1 MMGVIDAVRSLFG
14 KSNAKTKEGKA
25 EVKAEGEAKAKAT
38 REAAFVKSRAEK
50 SELTFNRF
58 SDVLPYVGWDEKSR
72 LFFIEGDKEET
83 IESVGFILEMR
94 PQTGASPEMADY
106 LSTLYMSGAPAG
118 TGIQVQMFGSP
129 DLEQYFKAYDA
140 ATVRE
145 DMFPDGSVKQQ
156 QARLLRKLMLR
167 RTAYYRKGA
176 TQGLFTDMNYRMR
189 DFRGIISVI
198 IPVPKKV
205 GGKFQGMSEF
215 MEASGTRAWLN
226 DVTILRETFITTMK
240 SYYLFGHEHKPEDLM
255 NWCSTI
261 LNMQRS
267 MSGDRFPLEYDD
279 KKEIRYQIVASDTKI
294 TETEA
299 DIEFSDDNHAP
310 VVMRAM
316 SIRNYPK
323 QFTLAQMGN
332 LIGSTTNTTLSYP
345 CPFLL
350 TMGVKIL
357 EYDVE
362 RNKTVLKA
370 ARATQGAES
379 PMAKLQP
386 DMIDKKLDWDIA
398 QESFDDGKG
407 TVKLYHQLLLF
418 TNREELAKCEQAAK
432 AICRAENFDIATDK
446 LMQKQAL
453 LASLPLMFGP
463 LMQRDLQIA
472 MRSSTKTVY
481 NAANMMPV
489 IGEHVGVGAPVL
501 TLFGRRGQAMGVD
514 IFANPSGN
522 FNGCVVGT
530 SGSGKSF
537 FLNELTQRTLAAGG
551 RVWIIDVGRSYEKLA
566 KLIPGAQYIEF
577 THSANIC
584 LNPFSM
590 IKDLDEDMQMLKP
603 LIAQMISPS
612 RPMEDYELA
621 QLEINIRQLW
631 EEYGDKTS
639 ITLLAER
646 LKKACY
652 QGGSKEAFNDEE
664 VDPSMCDPRIRDLGV
679 QLFPF
684 TELGAYGRY
693 FTGPAN
699 VEFTSDM
706 VVLELEEL
714 NAMKEL
720 QSVVMFLLMYKIT
733 QEMYLGERS
742 KKLVIIDEAWA
753 VMGSGASGAFIEA
766 GYRRARKYGAAF
778 FTGTQGVGD
787 YYASPSAK
795 AAFDNADWM
804 FMLRQKAE
812 SVESLAKSDKLVLD
826 EYTKALIKSVTTRQ
840 GAYSEV
846 FVRCGDLPA
855 SVGRLFVDPFMLL
868 LGSSKAED
876 FQAVRSYMEQGLPTE
891 EAIEA
896 VLRDRKVEK

>member
-1 MMGVIDAVRSLFG
+1 MSMLLEMIRGLFG
-14 KSNAKTKEGKA
+14 KQRTRPEDEEGKDHSP
-25 EVKAEGEAKAKAT
+25 VGAT
-38 REAAFVKSRAEK
+38 G
-50 SELTFNRF
+50 SEEFLKPRQKTSALTFNRF
-58 SDVLPYVGWDEKSR
+58 ADVLPYVGWDEASR

-83 IESVGFILEMR
+83 IESVGFVLEMT

-106 LSTLYMSGAPAG
+106 LSTLFMSGAPAG

-129 DLEQYFKAYDA
+129 DLEAYFKAYDG
-140 ATVRE
+140 ATIKE
-145 DMFPDGSVKQQ
+145 EMFPDGSVKQQ
-156 QARLLRKLMLR
+156 QARLLRKLMKR
-167 RTAYYRKGA
+167 RIDYYRKGA
-176 TQGLFTDMNYRMR
+176 AKGLFTDMNYRMR
-189 DFRGIISVI
+189 DFRGIISVVV
-198 IPVPKKV
+198 PVPKRV

-215 MEASGTRAWLN
+215 MEAPGTRAWLN

-240 SYYLFGHEHKPEDLM
+240 SYYLYGYEHAPEDLM

-267 MSGDRFPLEYDD
+267 MAGDRFPLEYDD
-279 KKEIRYQIVASDTKI
+279 KKEIRFQIVASDTKI
-294 TETEA
+294 TESES
-299 DIEFSDDNHAP
+299 DIEFSDDNHEP

-316 SIRNYPK
+316 SVRNYPK
-323 QFTLAQMGN
+323 AFTLPQVGS

-379 PMAKLQP
+379 PMAKFQP
-386 DMIDKKLDWDIA
+386 DMLDKKADWDIA
-398 QESFDDGKG
+398 QEAFDDGKG

-418 TNREELAKCEQAAK
+418 TTRDELPKCEQAAK
-432 AICRAENFDIATDK
+432 AIWRAENFDIATDK

-489 IGEHVGVGAPVL
+489 IGEPVGVGAPVL
-501 TLFGRRGQAMGVD
+501 TLFGRRGQAMGID

-522 FNGCVVGT
+522 YNGCVVGT

-566 KLIPGAQYIEF
+566 KLIPGAQYLEF
-577 THSANIC
+577 TPKANIC

-590 IKDLDEDMQMLKP
+590 VTDLDEDMQMLKP

-612 RPMEDYELA
+612 GALEDYELA

-664 VDPSMCDPRIRDLGV
+664 VDPSLCDPRIRDLGV

-684 TELGAYGRY
+684 TEFGVYGRY
-693 FTGPAN
+693 FSGPAN

-742 KKLVIIDEAWA
+742 QKKLVIIDEAWA

-812 SVESLAKSDKLVLD
+812 SVEALAKSDKLVLD
-826 EYTKALIKSVTTRQ
+826 EYTKGLIKSVTTRQ

-855 SVGRLFVDPFMLL
+855 SVGRLFVDPFTLL
-868 LGSSKAED
+868 LGSSKAEE
-876 FQAVRSYMEQGLPTE
+876 FQAVRHYMSAGLPTE
-891 EAIEA
+891 EAIER
-896 VLRDRKVEK
+896 VLKDRKVEK